1 MKKRIF
7 AVLMIAALLIT
18 SLVSCQEEPQ
28 SDNSLPLED
37 FYTPSQEI
45 TDYVCINVSYTDKN
59 GEKKE
64 GNIVVKLS
72 PEDAPIT
79 VENFKT
85 LVSENFYTGL
95 TFHRIIKNFMIQ
107 GGDPKGDGT
116 GGSPNK
122 IKGEFS
128 ANGVPNDISHIRG
141 VISMARRGD
150 SMDSASSQFF
160 IVHKDSTYLDGDYA
174 AFGHVTYGMEVVDA
188 IASVSTNKSTDAPL
202 NKVTINTITFVTPK
216 EA

>member
-1 MKKRIF
+1 MKKHMF
-7 AVLMIAALLIT
+7 AAFLIVALLLA
-18 SLVSCQEEPQ
+18 SLVSCQDSTPKTDNLYSLEEH
-28 SDNSLPLED
+28 
-37 FYTPSQEI
+37 YTPSEEI

-59 GEKKE
+59 GEKKVS
-64 GNIVVKLS
+64 NIVVKLS

-85 LVSENFYTGL
+85 LVSEGFYTGL

-128 ANGVPNDISHIRG
+128 ANGVANDISHIRG

-174 AFGHVTYGMEVVDA
+174 AFGHVTFGIEVVDA
-188 IASVSTNKSTDAPL
+188 IASVSTNSSDAPL

-216 EA
+216 